1 MKLLTAPDVLFG
13 ALVTM
18 GGDPFIIETSD
29 QAQSVFFALSASCIE
44 KIEITPTDLE
54 KLDLSRVNNVK
65 ALYRFTCKAGV
76 ALICFASDWQI

>member
-1 MKLLTAPDVLFG
+1 MKLLKKTDELFG

-29 QAQSVFFALSASCIE
+29 QAQSVFVVLSASCVE

-54 KLDLSRVNNVK
+54 KLDLSRVNSVK
-65 ALYRFTCKAGV
+65 ALYRFTCNAGV
-76 ALICFASDWQI
+76 AFICFASDWQI